1 MEKSYIISYNGEEY
15 ELKNELEKY
24 NIKKYTILNNKLAN
38 IYVDESFDGRI
49 LNKLEF
55 VYDWMLSIPVSSL
68 IEIGD
73 DNYDKGARA
82 REVSEVDYI
91 DRNPYMDA
99 FGEGTIIAI
108 IDSGIDYLHP
118 DFINEDGSS
127 KIISIWD
134 QESDKGNPPDLN
146 FGSEFT
152 REDINKYIKINS
164 YELTKDIVGTG
175 TIAAGIS
182 SGNGRLNSL
191 YKGIAPKSEL
201 LIVKL
206 KPIKDIYKKGTLGY
220 ELSDF

>member
-1 MEKSYIISYNGEEY
+1 MEKSYSIYYNGEEY

-108 IDSGIDYLHP
+108 IDYGIDYLHP

-127 KIISIWD
+127 KIISI
-134 QESDKGNPPDLN
+134 
-146 FGSEFT
+146 
-152 REDINKYIKINS
+152 
-164 YELTKDIVGTG
+164 
-175 TIAAGIS
+175 
-182 SGNGRLNSL
+182 
-191 YKGIAPKSEL
+191 
-201 LIVKL
+201 
-206 KPIKDIYKKGTLGY
+206 
-220 ELSDF
+220 

>member
-1 MEKSYIISYNGEEY
+1 
-15 ELKNELEKY
+15 
-24 NIKKYTILNNKLAN
+24 
-38 IYVDESFDGRI
+38 
-49 LNKLEF
+49 
-55 VYDWMLSIPVSSL
+55 
-68 IEIGD
+68 
-73 DNYDKGARA
+73 
-82 REVSEVDYI
+82 
-91 DRNPYMDA
+91 MDA

-134 QESDKGNPPDLN
+134 QESDKGNPPENLN

-206 KPIKDIYKKGTLGY
+206 KPIKDIYKRVL
-220 ELSDF
+220 